1 MSRTSFVSRLR
12 DQVIRP
18 LIHSALTEHEI
29 PEVTV
34 AVVTGTEHDS
44 SLRDPREPYWTFPDD
59 GDDGHEYVWVHATYQ
74 PTNEAAEWRLGRTA
88 DLHESSELVDALQEL
103 GSRVEDWLCETSF
116 AWGEE
121 RHTRRLGF
129 GDLPEWTITGA

>member
-12 DQVIRP
+12 DHVIRP
-18 LIHSALTEHEI
+18 LIHSALAEREI

-44 SLRDPREPYWTFPDD
+44 SLRDPSEPHWTFP
-59 GDDGHEYVWVHATYQ
+59 DDGHEYVWVHATYQ

-88 DLHESSELVDALQEL
+88 DLHDPSELVAALQEL
-103 GSRVEDWLCETSF
+103 GSRIEDWLCEASF
-116 AWGEE
+116 AWGEL
-121 RHTRRLGF
+121 RHARRVEL
-129 GDLPEWTITGA
+129 GDLPEWLITGA